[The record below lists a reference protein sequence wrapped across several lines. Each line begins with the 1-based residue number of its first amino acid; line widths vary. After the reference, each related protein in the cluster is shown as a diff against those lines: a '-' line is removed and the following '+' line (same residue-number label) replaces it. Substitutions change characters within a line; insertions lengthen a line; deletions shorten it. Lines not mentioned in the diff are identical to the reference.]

1 MLENEET
8 KFWWNVWSDSLVFWM
23 HVLFCHRGL
32 ATGIYTTN
40 SPEACQYVAH
50 NCEANVLV
58 VENNKQLIKI
68 LQVVEQLSFSR
79 WLML

>member
-1 MLENEET
+1 MLENEER
-8 KFWWNVWSDSLVFWM
+8 KFWWNVGSDSLVFWM
-23 HVLFCHRGL
+23 HILFCHRGL

-50 NCEANVLV
+50 DCEANVLV

-68 LQVVEQLSFSR
+68 LQVVEQLHLVDDSS
-79 WLML
+79 